1 LIAQEALAERLEA
14 FLAGH
19 GATREMLEAAVHEP
33 FGTPL
38 LVVAAG
44 SVLHGFGNQ
53 RSDIDINIVVERD
66 VVRVPITSYLQRIL
80 LDTKFFGA
88 FEVQSWV
95 GAIRDHP
102 WPPIGRLDRPQ
113 WERRHGD
120 LTNCVRFAYGLVLN
134 AQDGWHDWLAEC
146 RKPWLVTRVAQ
157 WWRTESVR
165 RQLAARWLADAKPL
179 LAAQRA
185 LEAVLAALESRAA
198 AAGQLYY
205 GPKWLSEKLR
215 VLGDASAM
223 AAMRAVMRSPT
234 DERDARNCAA
244 RCEALLDEFRGGPEA
259 GLVAQL
265 SYLRGVNVRALDART
280 LVTRWNLRGLELRGA
295 IPEPSESLD
304 PIWEGGLDTRPPD
317 DVLALF
323 LEDMLWLSIVTTRS

>member
-1 LIAQEALAERLEA
+1 LIAQDALAERLEA

-19 GATREMLEAAVHEP
+19 GATREMLAAAVHEP
-33 FGTPL
+33 FGPPL

-44 SVLHGFGNQ
+44 SILHGFGNQ

-66 VVRVPITSYLQRIL
+66 VVQVPVTSYLHRIL

-88 FEVQSWV
+88 SEVQSWV

-102 WPPIGRLDRPQ
+102 WPPVGRLDRPQ
-113 WERRHGD
+113 WERRHGE
-120 LTNCVRFAYGLVLN
+120 LTHCVRFAYGLVLN
-134 AQDGWHDWLAEC
+134 ARDDWQEWLTEC
-146 RKPWLVTRVAQ
+146 RRPWLVTRVAQ
-157 WWRTESVR
+157 WWRTESIR
-165 RQLAARWLADAKPL
+165 RQLAARWLAVAKPL

-205 GPKWLSEKLR
+205 GPKWLSGKLR
-215 VLGDASAM
+215 TLGDDNAI

-234 DERDARNCAA
+234 DERDARNCVD
-244 RCEALLDEFRGGPEA
+244 RCEALLQEFRGGPEP
-259 GLVAQL
+259 GLLAQL

-280 LVTRWNLRGLELRGA
+280 LVTRWNLRGLVLRGT
-295 IPEPSESLD
+295 IPEPSESSE
-304 PIWEGGLDTRPPD
+304 PIWEGGLDARPPD

-323 LEDMLWLSIVTTRS
+323 IEDMMWLSIVATRP